1 MRRIKISPEAFNVL
15 SLMVTIESKG
25 ISDEASME
33 KVLEYAHS
41 LKDSDYYNFVK
52 GVYDLLLD
60 KLIYASGEDTGD
72 AIIFDKL
79 ETTKKGQKFYM
90 KYLRNGSY
98 PEATVSNKK
107 SLEEM
112 SKVIVESKAFEL
124 IERGSNIVN
133 NVISIFKK

>member
-1 MRRIKISPEAFNVL
+1 MRRIKISHEAFNVL

-25 ISDEASME
+25 ISEESSME

-41 LKDSDYYNFVK
+41 LKGSDYYNFVK

-60 KLIYASGEDTGD
+60 KLIYASGEATDDG
-72 AIIFDKL
+72 IIFDRL
-79 ETTKKGQKFYM
+79 VTTKRGQKFYT

-112 SKVIVESKAFEL
+112 SKVIVESKTFEL
-124 IERGSNIVN
+124 VER
-133 NVISIFKK
+133 IFGILADLCGIAKK